1 MILTSFIHDTLSFIK
16 ERPRVSLGSLR
27 ILSHVKYQISQI
39 QTVMLDINVLMMVIV
54 ITLSVSL
61 QQEAGICSVK

>member
-1 MILTSFIHDTLSFIK
+1 
-16 ERPRVSLGSLR
+16 
-27 ILSHVKYQISQI
+27 
-39 QTVMLDINVLMMVIV
+39 MLDINVLMMVIV